1 MLPVVLLPAL
11 GGLAT
16 GVVALTY
23 PEVLYQGFGKR
34 SPPKRPLS
42 RAPLPAAAM
51 PNTYALGGC
60 QALRP
65 AARRQRERHPGR
77 ATG

>member
-51 PNTYALGGC
+51 PTLCPGGLPSAAPRRA
-60 QALRP
+60 QA
-65 AARRQRERHPGR
+65 
-77 ATG
+77 T